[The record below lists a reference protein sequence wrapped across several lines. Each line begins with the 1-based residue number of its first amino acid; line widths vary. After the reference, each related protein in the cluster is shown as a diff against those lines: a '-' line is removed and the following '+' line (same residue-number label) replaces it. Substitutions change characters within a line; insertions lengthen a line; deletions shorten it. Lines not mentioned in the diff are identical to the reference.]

1 MIWLLMVGCMG
12 KAKLIHKK
20 KSKII
25 LLKNI
30 FSKIIF
36 LKKKYIQKKI
46 FSKKIFSINN
56 IFKKSNCSTNR
67 FSKILFQKL

>member
-25 LLKNI
+25 LLKNNI
-30 FSKIIF
+30 SQKIIICFSKN
-36 LKKKYIQKKI
+36 
-46 FSKKIFSINN
+46 IFSINN
-56 IFKKSNCSTNR
+56 IFKKIIFSKNK